1 MTTRYLTKE
10 HIIRIHEELIHR
22 HGGLRGIMDE
32 RLIESALG
40 RLQSGYYTD
49 LIEEAAA
56 LMESLGSNH
65 PFFDGNKRVAVTSSF
80 TFLMLNG
87 YDVSLDEDE
96 AFTFIT
102 GLLEAGRFSFANIEP
117 WIRRNVAAP
126 DQASKNDCPQPDS

>member
-1 MTTRYLTKE
+1 MTKRYLTKE
-10 HIIRIHEELIHR
+10 QIIRIHEELIDR

-32 RLIESALG
+32 QLVESVLG
-40 RLQSGYYTD
+40 RLQSGYYAD

-96 AFTFIT
+96 AFAFIT
-102 GLLEAGRFSFANIEP
+102 GLFETGQFSFANIEP
-117 WIRRNVAAP
+117 WIRKNVATL
-126 DQASKNDCPQPDS
+126 DQATENNDPQPDS